1 MIQVR
6 CQGPSP
12 RCPRSKWCSDMMF
25 LPDLIAFLPHSPN
38 FPEGLS
44 GHKHVDSE
52 IDSFCE
58 LHRSKW
64 PYWVSACTEFCS
76 ISTLNF
82 ESRRNAQL
90 LSTLLSLNH
99 LLFPVRLP
107 FNFVQFLPA
116 PQPVVFFGRGN
127 VSRWDF
133 SPWVYWWPLKAS
145 YGNDRFRDFGQVE
158 GGGLAD
164 IPRTQQWDLLIE

>member
-1 MIQVR
+1 MSGDGILNCYFPGRYNWTAFNFVYSLVMITCCDASACFPRLGVIVGDVKLLFVR
-6 CQGPSP
+6 MDVDDSGPMPSP
-12 RCPRSKWCSDMMF
+12 RCPRAKWCSDMMF
-25 LPDLIAFLPHSPN
+25 LPDLIAILPHSPN

-64 PYWVSACTEFCS
+64 PYGVSACTEFWS

-99 LLFPVRLP
+99 LLFSVRLP
-107 FNFVQFLPA
+107 FNFLQFLPA
-116 PQPVVFFGRGN
+116 
-127 VSRWDF
+127 
-133 SPWVYWWPLKAS
+133 L
-145 YGNDRFRDFGQVE
+145 
-158 GGGLAD
+158 
-164 IPRTQQWDLLIE
+164 

>member
-116 PQPVVFFGRGN
+116 PQPVVFLGGET
-127 VSRWDF
+127 
-133 SPWVYWWPLKAS
+133 SPGEISLREFIDGLLKLRTEMIVLETLAKW
-145 YGNDRFRDFGQVE
+145 RVE
-158 GGGLAD
+158 VWLIFPGLSNE
-164 IPRTQQWDLLIE
+164 IF